1 MATRIRRVPR
11 HKWTPTTDEQRR
23 AIAAARRAV
32 AKAVRADNEAWAKVK
47 AARDLGVPA
56 RYLAQEISKGK
67 TTVYRHTDDGAST
80 DGAAGSDD
88 E

>member
-1 MATRIRRVPR
+1 MATRIVRVPR
-11 HKWTPTTDEQRR
+11 HKWTPVTDEQRR

-32 AKAVRADNEAWAKVK
+32 AKAARADADAWAKVK

-56 RYLAQEISKGK
+56 RYLAQEINKGK
-67 TTVYRHTDDGAST
+67 TTVYRHTEGEAS
-80 DGAAGSDD
+80 GSDD

>member
-1 MATRIRRVPR
+1 MAARIRRVPR
-11 HKWTPTTDEQRR
+11 HKWTPATDEQRR

-32 AKAVRADNEAWAKVK
+32 AKAAKADHEAWAKVK

-56 RYLAQEISKGK
+56 RYLAQEINKGK
-67 TTVYRHTDDGAST
+67 TTVYRHTDSEATEADAG
-80 DGAAGSDD
+80 GSDS

>member
-1 MATRIRRVPR
+1 MVARIRRVPR
-11 HKWTPTTDEQRR
+11 HKWTPATDEQRR

-32 AKAVRADNEAWAKVK
+32 AKAARADDEAWAKVK

-67 TTVYRHTDDGAST
+67 TTVYRHTDSEADEGESR
-80 DGAAGSDD
+80 GSDG